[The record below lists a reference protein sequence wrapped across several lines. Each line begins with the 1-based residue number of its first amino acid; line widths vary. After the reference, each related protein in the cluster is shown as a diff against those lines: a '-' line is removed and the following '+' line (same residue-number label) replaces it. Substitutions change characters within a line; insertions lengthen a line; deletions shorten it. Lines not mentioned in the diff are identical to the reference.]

1 MHTDYTGDY
10 KERFS
15 LSGSDPGNTGEDEFS
30 EMSQE
35 DLMAVYEQ
43 TFKGF
48 EAGEI
53 VEGRVVDFDDERV
66 LIDIGYKAE
75 GEVDRSEF
83 LDAEGGFNLSVG
95 DTVNVLLVQKDEDG
109 YPVLSRKNVETA
121 MRLNEL
127 AEKYDA
133 GEPVS
138 GRIVSQKKGGFIVDV
153 GGLKAFLPAS
163 QLDVGRISDF
173 SAWIDTDQ
181 QFLILQFDRKN
192 QNIVLS
198 RRALVEKERRRKKEE
213 ALERLSIGDVVEG
226 TISNI
231 TDYGLFVD
239 LGGIVGLVHVSN
251 LSWTQVRHPASLYET
266 GETITVQV
274 LDIDRQSQKVTLG
287 VKQLIPNPWDDLHG
301 RYPVGSVI
309 AGKIKKIKDFGIF
322 VAIEEGI
329 NGLVH
334 VSDLSWGQEIKKP
347 SEHYKKGDT
356 VEAKILDIDRE
367 NQRVRLGIK
376 QLYPHPWQELVQRY
390 LPGARV
396 SGKVSSVASF
406 GLFVEIEEGVQGLV
420 HVSEV
425 PAEKG
430 RNPLEDFAPGQ
441 TVNAGVLEVLPEEK
455 RIRLTLKPG
464 PDNSGDPDQRLQQQ
478 MQDRAEEKNA

>member
-1 MHTDYTGDY
+1 
-10 KERFS
+10 
-15 LSGSDPGNTGEDEFS
+15 S

-35 DLMAVYEQ
+35 DLMALYEE
-43 TFKGF
+43 TFRGF

-53 VEGRVVDFDDERV
+53 VEGRVVEIEDERV

-83 LDAEGGFNLSVG
+83 LDADGSFHLSVG
-95 DTVNVLLVQKDEDG
+95 DTVEVLLVQKDEDG

-121 MRLNEL
+121 RRLNEL
-127 AEKYDA
+127 AEKYEA

-138 GRIVSQKKGGFIVDV
+138 GRIVSQKKGGFIVDM
-153 GGLKAFLPAS
+153 GALRAFLPAS

-173 SAWIDTDQ
+173 SAWVDTEQ
-181 QFLILQFDRKN
+181 QFLILQFDKKN

-198 RRALVEKERRRKKEE
+198 RRALVEQERQRRKEE
-213 ALERLSIGDVVEG
+213 ALERLSPGDVVEG

-251 LSWTQVRHPASLYET
+251 LSWTQVKHPASLYET

-274 LDIDRQSQKVTLG
+274 LDIDRQNQKVTLG
-287 VKQLIPNPWDDLHG
+287 VKQLIPNPWDDLHE

-309 AGKIKKIKDFGIF
+309 AGSIKKIKDFGVF

-334 VSDLSWGQEIKKP
+334 VSDLSWDQEVKKP
-347 SEHYKKGDT
+347 SQHYKKGET
-356 VEAKILDIDRE
+356 VQAKILDIDRE

-376 QLYPHPWQELVQRY
+376 QLHPHPWQELAQRY
-390 LPGARV
+390 LPGAWV
-396 SGKVSSVASF
+396 SGTVSSVASF

-430 RNPLEDFAPGQ
+430 RDPLENFAPGQ
-441 TVNAGVLEVLPEEK
+441 TINARVLEVLPEEK

-464 PDNSGDPDQRLQQQ
+464 PEDSGELGRQLQQQ
-478 MQDRAEEKNA
+478 MQAHASEKNA